1 MKRLVDIFVS
11 VFGLI
16 IFSPLLLICMF
27 LIWLKD
33 YHSPFYISDRTAQG
47 GGVFRMVKLRS
58 MIKNENKTKVDST
71 ANDDV
76 RITRAGKFIRKYKL
90 DELSQLYNVLKGDMS
105 LVGPRPNV
113 KNETDKYTK
122 EEKKLLSVKPGITD
136 LASIVFSDEGNILEG
151 SDNPDLLYNQ
161 VIRPWKS
168 RLGILYVKN
177 RSLLLDMEIIYLTV
191 VAIFSKSL
199 ALKYVEKI
207 LKKFNA
213 DNQLIEVCR
222 RRNLRPISFPPPGAS
237 DIVTL

>member
-1 MKRLVDIFVS
+1 
-11 VFGLI
+11 
-16 IFSPLLLICMF
+16 
-27 LIWLKD
+27 
-33 YHSPFYISDRTAQG
+33 
-47 GGVFRMVKLRS
+47 MVKLRS